1 MHPLFSIMEMH
12 VDRDASDFGE
22 KRVSLAKDERG
33 RPSFW
38 A

>member
-1 MHPLFSIMEMH
+1 MEMH
-12 VDRDASDFGE
+12 VDRDAFDFGE
-22 KRVSLAKDERG
+22 KRASLAMDERG